1 MQIANFLIFYLI
13 FSRIIELM
21 ISNFNTKKLLKK
33 GAMEYFPHHYKFI
46 VFFHVFFII
55 YFLIKSFQIIQID
68 NKLLIIFFFIQVL
81 RYKIIFDL
89 GKNWTTR
96 IIVSKNI
103 PLVKTGFYRFLKHP
117 NYVVVYIE
125 VFLICLIFY
134 DYRALLIFT
143 LLNQILILVRI
154 YYENKANGL
163 RKYK

>member
-1 MQIANFLIFYLI
+1 MF
-13 FSRIIELM
+13 
-21 ISNFNTKKLLKK
+21 
-33 GAMEYFPHHYKFI
+33 
-46 VFFHVFFII
+46 FFII
-55 YFLIKSFQIIQID
+55 YFLIKSFQIIEID

-163 RKYK
+163 RKFK

>member
-1 MQIANFLIFYLI
+1 
-13 FSRIIELM
+13 M

-33 GAMEYFPHHYKFI
+33 GAMEYYSYHYKFI
-46 VFFHVFFII
+46 VIFHIFFII
-55 YFLIKSFQIIQID
+55 YFLIKSFQIIEIN
-68 NKLLIIFFFIQVL
+68 NKLLIIFFFIQIL

-96 IIVSKNI
+96 IIVSKDI
-103 PLVKTGFYRFLKHP
+103 PLIKTGFYRFLNHP

-143 LLNQILILVRI
+143 LLNQILILVRV